1 MVPKRATTARP
12 SLATKGIMCSVLK
25 RSSSSLGVLE
35 NRPDDEE
42 EVELLRHLTMTV
54 GRNMRH
60 AMPNTISKNLFLLIW
75 KGVLLGAM

>member
-1 MVPKRATTARP
+1 MVPKTATTARP

-25 RSSSSLGVLE
+25 RSSSSGVLV

-42 EVELLRHLTMTV
+42 GVELLRHLMKTV

-60 AMPNTISKNLFLLIW
+60 AMPTTISKNLVLFIW
-75 KGVLLGAM
+75 KGSSLGAM

>member
-1 MVPKRATTARP
+1 MLPKMAITARP

-25 RSSSSLGVLE
+25 RSSSLGVSV

-42 EVELLRHLTMTV
+42 DVELLRHLTKTV

-60 AMPNTISKNLFLLIW
+60 AMPNTISKNLVLLIW
-75 KGVLLGAM
+75 KGLLLGAM